1 MDAAA
6 LRGEFPV
13 LERLAYLNTGTDG
26 PLAASAVR
34 AAQAALEA
42 ELGGGR
48 FAEHFQTRMALQS
61 QLREGY
67 ARLVGAPAEEIALT
81 TSASDGLGRVLAG
94 FALGPGDEVIT
105 SDQEHPGLIG
115 ALLHARARGATVR
128 VVAFPDVADAVGPRT
143 VLVAVS
149 HVSWVGGDVAPAAA
163 LAETGVPVVL
173 DGAQGA
179 GAVPLDPR
187 ALGCAA
193 YAAAGQKWLCGADG
207 TGFLWIDPEFAE
219 RVQPVS
225 PAYVAFADP
234 ARGLDSPL
242 KAEAARYDTPSLS
255 REGVALSLAALE
267 VLEAAGWEAIHAR
280 AAAQAAEL
288 AATLAER
295 GHAVAPRGPTTLVSW
310 SDPAA
315 EATRD
320 RLAADGVV
328 VRNLPGRDLV
338 RASVGAWNDASDL
351 ERLLTALD

>member
-34 AAQAALEA
+34 AAQAALDA
-42 ELGGGR
+42 ELAGGR
-48 FAEHFQTRMALQS
+48 FAEHFETRMALQS
-61 QLREGY
+61 ALRAGY

-94 FALGPGDEVIT
+94 FALAPGDEVVT

-128 VVAFPDVADAVGPRT
+128 AVPFRDVADAVGPRT

-149 HVSWVGGDVAPAAA
+149 HVSWVGGDVVPAA
-163 LAETGVPVVL
+163 LAEAGVPVVL

-179 GAVPLDPR
+179 GAVPVDLR

-193 YAAAGQKWLCGADG
+193 YAAAGQKWLCGTDG
-207 TGFLWIDPEFAE
+207 TGFLWIDPAFAE
-219 RVQPVS
+219 RVQAVS

-242 KAEAARYDTPSLS
+242 KADAARYDTPSLS

-267 VLEAAGWEAIHAR
+267 LLEAAGWEAIHAR
-280 AAAQAAEL
+280 AASQAAQL
-288 AATLAER
+288 AAALAER
-295 GHAVAPRGPTTLVSW
+295 GHEVAPRGPTTLVSW
-310 SDPAA
+310 SDRAA
-315 EATRD
+315 ESTRD
-320 RLAADGVV
+320 RLAAEGIV

-338 RASVGAWNDASDL
+338 RASVGAWNDAGDL
-351 ERLLTALD
+351 ERLLAALD

>member
-6 LRGEFPV
+6 LRGEYPV

-26 PLAASAVR
+26 PLAAKAVDAAR
-34 AAQAALEA
+34 AALDA
-42 ELGGGR
+42 ELEGGR
-48 FAEHFQTRMALQS
+48 FTEHFQARMALQTD
-61 QLREGY
+61 LRAVY

-128 VVAFPDVADAVGPRT
+128 AVPFRDVAGAVGPRT

-149 HVSWVGGDVAPAAA
+149 HVSWVGGDVVPAA

-179 GAVPLDPR
+179 GAVPVDVR

-207 TGFLWIDPEFAE
+207 TGFLWIDPAFAE
-219 RVQPVS
+219 RVQAVC
-225 PAYVAFADP
+225 PAYVGFADP
-234 ARGLDSPL
+234 TRGLESPL

-255 REGVALSLAALE
+255 REAVALSLAALE
-267 VLEAAGWEAIHAR
+267 LLEAAGWEEIHAR
-280 AAAQAAEL
+280 ACAQAAEL
-288 AATLAER
+288 AAALTQR
-295 GHAVAPRGPTTLVSW
+295 GHDVAPRGPTTLVAW
-310 SDPAA
+310 ADPAA

-320 RLAADGVV
+320 RLFEAGIV

-338 RASVGAWNDASDL
+338 RASVGAWNDAGDL
-351 ERLLTALD
+351 DRLLAAVG